1 MEQQLLIGGLVLAIP
16 VFITIYKF
24 IESSTEKRV
33 NETNKLRQAQTDAIH
48 QQTLATKDLT
58 HEMKM
63 MRREVTDLE
72 NRTHNLE
79 VVVFKKDRM

>member
-16 VFITIYKF
+16 AFITIYKF

>member
-79 VVVFKKDRM
+79 VVVFKKDRI